1 MRASSS
7 ALIAAVLGLSSIPAY
22 AQDSGQ
28 VDGRVGA
35 DATSSPTQSNPSLG
49 PTGAYRRPYE
59 PGPRAGSAGV
69 TMPGQVVP
77 ENVPIFIRPDGSG
90 SAMVNGHPVIVG
102 PNSSRIVRVVR

>member
-7 ALIAAVLGLSSIPAY
+7 VRIVAVLGLSSSPA
-22 AQDSGQ
+22 
-28 VDGRVGA
+28 
-35 DATSSPTQSNPSLG
+35 
-49 PTGAYRRPYE
+49 YE

-77 ENVPIFIRPDGSG
+77 ENMPIFIRPDGSG

-102 PNSSRIVRVVR
+102 PNSSSDRAGSPVS